1 MKENFL
7 KSWRGST
14 AFGYQNQWAKAQGSS
29 LKDGEKKVLKDGGIV
44 KHPKGKSLT
53 KVFACDEKG
62 NLWSV
67 IVHNLHL
74 TSLENSLKEVG
85 YLLPAA

>member
-7 KSWRGST
+7 KNWRGLA
-14 AFGYQNQWAKAQGSS
+14 AFGKQNQWARAQGSS
-29 LKDGEKKVLKDGGIV
+29 LKENEVRTLDAGGIV
-44 KHPKGKSLT
+44 KHPKSKSLT
-53 KVFACDEKG
+53 KIFARDEAG

-67 IVHNLHL
+67 IVRNVEL
-74 TSLENSLKEVG
+74 TALEKGLEEVG